1 MKINNLRVL
10 LTLAGVGIVGATAI
24 APAAEAQRTCIIDNR
39 NQVVC
44 GRLYN
49 PNNDNN
55 FDSDDFNNGNNFGN
69 NFGNNNFG
77 RRREVERA
85 VNTIYLEVLGRSSD
99 ANGLRTYSDRVLRD
113 SWNYGRVRQ
122 ELAQSP
128 EARSAINRIYV
139 EILRR
144 NADPNGMNIY
154 LRELQNGQSLDWV
167 RQQLANSDEA
177 NRRRR

>member
-1 MKINNLRVL
+1 MKINDLRVL
-10 LTLAGVGIVGATAI
+10 LTLAGVGIVGVTAI
-24 APAAEAQRTCIIDNR
+24 APAAEAQRTCIIDNQNR
-39 NQVVC
+39 VIC

-55 FDSDDFNNGNNFGN
+55 YDSDDYNNGN

-85 VNTIYLEVLGRSSD
+85 VNTIYLEVLGRASD
-99 ANGLRTYSDRVLRD
+99 SNGLRTYTDRVLRN

-122 ELAQSP
+122 DLAQSP

-177 NRRRR
+177 NRPRR